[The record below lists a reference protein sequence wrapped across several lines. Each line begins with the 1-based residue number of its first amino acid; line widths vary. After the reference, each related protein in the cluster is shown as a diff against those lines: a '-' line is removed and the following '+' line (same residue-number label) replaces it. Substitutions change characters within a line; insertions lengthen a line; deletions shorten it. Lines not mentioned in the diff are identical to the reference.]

1 MGLELLDVSMEIEE
15 SFGLQME
22 PGDFWSEDQ
31 LHIVTAGDL
40 YECVLTKLQKRDQA
54 RNDLAINRQFWL
66 SMQLVLHT
74 ATDIPQHEIQLCTP
88 LQQLFPAAVR
98 RERWNAVAAVCP
110 WQLPALNY
118 SPIVSFLGLSLS
130 VAMVAF
136 EQFQIWQIPG
146 VNWLWP
152 LLGLAGLWMF
162 VETYAKLMSMF
173 DFLKTCFPA
182 RLITVKDLCRA
193 MFAANYRKIC
203 EQTRTSLAAD
213 NGRVWDRLALILE
226 QVSGI
231 DRANISFRSRLVQD
245 LGLG

>member
-1 MGLELLDVSMEIEE
+1 
-15 SFGLQME
+15 
-22 PGDFWSEDQ
+22 
-31 LHIVTAGDL
+31 
-40 YECVLTKLQKRDQA
+40 
-54 RNDLAINRQFWL
+54 
-66 SMQLVLHT
+66 
-74 ATDIPQHEIQLCTP
+74 
-88 LQQLFPAAVR
+88 
-98 RERWNAVAAVCP
+98 
-110 WQLPALNY
+110 
-118 SPIVSFLGLSLS
+118 
-130 VAMVAF
+130 MVAF

-226 QVSGI
+226 QVSGV